1 MFNFFSFPSQH
12 HSCNYQHLSFFF
24 IAKKKDEKNA
34 RQKSAYHPANPTL
47 PPSERSHPGG
57 RAILLGLRADQL
69 KIFVNSFSLGACRL
83 IKFCH
88 KSRKQG

>member
-1 MFNFFSFPSQH
+1 MTHQSF
-12 HSCNYQHLSFFF
+12 FFF
-24 IAKKKDEKNA
+24 IAKKNLPDCVIQAGKQKNA

-57 RAILLGLRADQL
+57 RAILPGLRADQL

-83 IKFCH
+83 IKFCR